1 MAVANGYGKV
11 VTSGSVFMYDVGDA
25 VNSYKGKPTTNF
37 YTNGHFSGG
46 NGISQEG
53 GSNATNT
60 VIQLP
65 NPGNSPYV
73 LQQTMGVA
81 YTEYQ
86 INLTNQLQSSTTYVL
101 SGWYAES
108 ADYVGASRMF
118 HCRAFSTSG
127 AHVALGTGI
136 GTVLKTVEVG
146 GLTWRL
152 CYATITTPADY
163 SNDFNW
169 YVGYD
174 GGNYTG
180 ARYYTNL
187 MMEVGT
193 TPSQFVDGTRS
204 ATQGLLPLIGNSTLD
219 LSSVSFDST
228 AQITFDGTD
237 DDIEI
242 PFETILND
250 CTIELVFKATST
262 GLYQYPL
269 AIRNNSVGS
278 SYAFYMDMNDS
289 DLGTAAQ
296 TMWTYWNSGGTPYS
310 VVSRTGTNGNFGDW
324 NDSNWRHY
332 VFTRSTTVAPYTQ
345 HYMNGSLVNN
355 VSRAG
360 DQTTQF
366 GNGAGYKL
374 YLGSINGA
382 SGFFKGNLPIV
393 KIYNRVLSAAEV
405 KQNYNKYK
413 TRFNLP

>member
-1 MAVANGYGKV
+1 MAVANGYGKTI
-11 VTSGSVFMYDVGDA
+11 TSGSVFMYDVGDA

-37 YTNGHFSGG
+37 YTNGHFAGG
-46 NGISQEG
+46 TGIPQEG

-60 VIQLP
+60 IIQLA
-65 NPGNSPYV
+65 NPGNSLYV

-86 INLTNQLQSSTTYVL
+86 INLTNQLQSNTTYVL

-136 GTVLKTVEVG
+136 GTVLKTVQIG
-146 GLTWRL
+146 GITWRL

-174 GGNYTG
+174 GGSYTG

-204 ATQGLLPLIGNSTLD
+204 STQALLPLVGNSSID
-219 LSSVSFDST
+219 LSNVSFDSN
-228 AQITFDGTD
+228 AQMIFDGTND
-237 DDIEI
+237 
-242 PFETILND
+242 TISSPSDVSNNIAGNI
-250 CTIELVFKATST
+250 TMELVLNRTDGYASAVMHKDVQYTLYIAADGAISYADSSYWSYGAFGFHYAAITP
-262 GLYQYPL
+262 GLYHH
-269 AIRNNSVGS
+269 I
-278 SYAFYMDMNDS
+278 
-289 DLGTAAQ
+289 
-296 TMWTYWNSGGTPYS
+296 
-310 VVSRTGTNGNFGDW
+310 
-324 NDSNWRHY
+324 
-332 VFTRSTTVAPYTQ
+332 VATK
-345 HYMNGSLVNN
+345 NGSLVTIYVDGNVAISQNFGSAITQTNN
-355 VSRAG
+355 NLYIGSYNGGSAYFAG
-360 DQTTQF
+360 KIPI
-366 GNGAGYKL
+366 AKL
-374 YLGSINGA
+374 Y
-382 SGFFKGNLPIV
+382 
-393 KIYNRVLSAAEV
+393 NRAISLSEV
-405 KQNYNKYK
+405 RQNYNNYK

>member
-1 MAVANGYGKV
+1 MAVANGYGKT
-11 VTSGSVFMYDVGDA
+11 VTSGSVFMYDTGDI
-25 VNSYKGKPTTNF
+25 VNSFRGKPTTNF

-86 INLTNQLQSSTTYVL
+86 INLTNQLQSNTTYVL

-136 GTVLKTVEVG
+136 GTVLKTVQIG
-146 GLTWRL
+146 GITWRL

-174 GGNYTG
+174 GGSYTG

-204 ATQGLLPLIGNSTLD
+204 ATQALLPLVGNSSID
-219 LSSVSFDST
+219 LSNVSFDSN
-228 AQITFDGTD
+228 AQMIFDGTND
-237 DDIEI
+237 
-242 PFETILND
+242 TISSPSDVSNNIAGNI
-250 CTIELVFKATST
+250 TMELVLNRTDGYASAVMHKEVQYTLYIAADGAISYADSSYWSYGAFGFHYAAITP
-262 GLYQYPL
+262 GLYHH
-269 AIRNNSVGS
+269 I
-278 SYAFYMDMNDS
+278 
-289 DLGTAAQ
+289 
-296 TMWTYWNSGGTPYS
+296 
-310 VVSRTGTNGNFGDW
+310 
-324 NDSNWRHY
+324 
-332 VFTRSTTVAPYTQ
+332 VATK
-345 HYMNGSLVNN
+345 NGSLVTIYVDGN
-355 VSRAG
+355 VAISQNFGSAITQTNSNLYIGSYAG
-360 DQTTQF
+360 GSAYF
-366 GNGAGYKL
+366 AGKIPIAKL
-374 YLGSINGA
+374 Y
-382 SGFFKGNLPIV
+382 
-393 KIYNRVLSAAEV
+393 NRAISLSEV
-405 KQNYNKYK
+405 RQNYNKYK
-413 TRFNLP
+413 TSFNLP

>member
-1 MAVANGYGKV
+1 MPTHAGPNPALDSNIIF
-11 VTSGSVFMYDVGDA
+11 SYDVGDTS
-25 VNSYKGKPTTNF
+25 NSFRGKPTTNF

-60 VIQLP
+60 IIQLP

-86 INLTNQLQSSTTYVL
+86 INLTNQLQSNTTYVL

-108 ADYVGASRMF
+108 ADYAGASRMF

-136 GTVLKTVEVG
+136 GTVLKTVQIG
-146 GLTWRL
+146 GITWRL

-174 GGNYTG
+174 GGSYTG

-204 ATQGLLPLIGNSTLD
+204 STQGLLPLINNPTID
-219 LSSVSFDST
+219 LSSVSFDSN
-228 AQITFDGTD
+228 AQIIWDGTD
-237 DDIEI
+237 D
-242 PFETILND
+242 TISINSYSA
-250 CTIELVFKATST
+250 IELVDNVSIECVYMRLSTDPVLDIIANKYNGTGWELFCQTGATFALAGRNGDGTYYATSNPAYT
-262 GLYQYPL
+262 IQNNQYYHLVAIKDGFSWRLYVNGQLY
-269 AIRNNSVGS
+269 
-278 SYAFYMDMNDS
+278 SYLTA
-289 DLGTAAQ
+289 GTIG
-296 TMWTYWNSGGTPYS
+296 TWSNSGILQIG
-310 VVSRTGTNGNFGDW
+310 GE
-324 NDSNWRHY
+324 
-332 VFTRSTTVAPYTQ
+332 
-345 HYMNGSLVNN
+345 GS
-355 VSRAG
+355 
-360 DQTTQF
+360 
-366 GNGAGYKL
+366 GYYPHMK
-374 YLGSINGA
+374 
-382 SGFFKGNLPIV
+382 LPIF
-393 KIYNRVLSAAEV
+393 KIYNTVLSADQV
-405 KQNYNKYK
+405 QQNYRQYK
-413 TRFNLP
+413 SRFNLS